1 MPKISI
7 IIPVYNAERYLNQTL
22 ESVTNQ
28 TYKDIE
34 LILIN
39 DCSTDNSLGIL
50 EEFAQKDERI
60 KIISNEQNSGAAV
73 SRNNGLAIAQ
83 GDYLLFLDADDI
95 YEPDLAESVLSR
107 ALPIDADVVI
117 YNYDRTN
124 GGKKINLKKHK
135 FCSEEYFSPEKAA
148 KEIFNF
154 GPLNA
159 FSKCFKRVFV
169 LENGIK
175 FQDLKSCNDVY
186 FTMSALALAKRIVVL
201 DKVLVHYRADAQGN
215 ISSKRGRYYKNVII
229 AHNAVKENLIEKN
242 KYELYKHSLV
252 KAFKNS
258 IRYEYK
264 QVTKENKK
272 AFLDYCKKNLGTD
285 WSMYKSITYP
295 ILIQKILNTFD

>member
-7 IIPVYNAERYLNQTL
+7 IIPVYNAEKYLNQTV

-34 LILIN
+34 LIFIN
-39 DCSTDNSLGIL
+39 DCSADNSLGIL
-50 EEFAQKDERI
+50 EEFAQKDGRI

-95 YEPDLAESVLSR
+95 FEPDLAESVLNR

-124 GGKKINLKKHK
+124 GGKKINLKKQK

-159 FSKCFKRVFV
+159 FSKCFKRSFI

-186 FTMSALALAKRIVVL
+186 FTMSALAFAKRIAIL

-215 ISSKRGRYYKNVII
+215 ISSKRGRYYKNVLV
-229 AHNAVKENLIEKN
+229 AHNAIKDKLIEKG
-242 KYELYKHSLV
+242 KYEIYKHSLV

-264 QVTKENKK
+264 QVSKESRKEFFN
-272 AFLDYCKKNLGTD
+272 DCKNMLGDD
-285 WSMYKSITYP
+285 WKMYKSVTYP
-295 ILIQKILNTFD
+295 VLVQKVLRLFK